1 MRRASPV
8 APSPGADEAPRPGPL
23 DGVLAHAQHRQ
34 QGEGE
39 HGQPHAEQH
48 SAGGTRLHVAR
59 IPVRRPDGQ
68 RPLDGHGAGDE
79 QRGEP
84 ENSHGQPEKGAE
96 PPRRVDVLP
105 TLLGQVHDDDDRG
118 GEKLPDQVGERQ
130 PADAQQE
137 GLLALALPAPVAAR
151 HEQHGQCVA
160 HETSEQHGDREGHG
174 HRSAILARPWRARE
188 VAPRLGGTLGRPH
201 ACVGVVEAGAEGG
214 IPSVAPGLLHVGF
227 EVRRGWRPESRSGR
241 GQTRRGRRRRS
252 ASTAAGAGLPPMV
265 RGAAAAL
272 LRCWDRGRG
281 GARAHWPGRE
291 PRLPLW
297 ETSGG
302 EARGGAES
310 PL

>member
-1 MRRASPV
+1 TRTRILTSPNPGTTYQERRPADRQHAHDPHKLNGRLGRDAAPLGTGLRCRGLGPAAGHQGLNGGQVAGKGDCQRQEPQEGKGRGEEKVAPVMRRASPV

-174 HRSAILARPWRARE
+174 HRSAILARPW
-188 VAPRLGGTLGRPH
+188 
-201 ACVGVVEAGAEGG
+201 
-214 IPSVAPGLLHVGF
+214 
-227 EVRRGWRPESRSGR
+227 
-241 GQTRRGRRRRS
+241 
-252 ASTAAGAGLPPMV
+252 
-265 RGAAAAL
+265 
-272 LRCWDRGRG
+272 
-281 GARAHWPGRE
+281 
-291 PRLPLW
+291 
-297 ETSGG
+297 
-302 EARGGAES
+302 
-310 PL
+310 